1 MEGRL
6 GDNWGT
12 LGDLGDLC
20 GGAVWG
26 VVGDGGGGCGDVC
39 GDEGSGEREEEPDS
53 MEDRETEK

>member
-1 MEGRL
+1 MEGHL

-39 GDEGSGEREEEPDS
+39 GDER
-53 MEDRETEK
+53 